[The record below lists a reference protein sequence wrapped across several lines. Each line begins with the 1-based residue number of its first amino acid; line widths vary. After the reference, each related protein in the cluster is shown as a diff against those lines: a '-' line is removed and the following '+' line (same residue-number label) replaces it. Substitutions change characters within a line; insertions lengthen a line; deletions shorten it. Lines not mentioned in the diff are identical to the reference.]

1 MTGLLTLANLE
12 IGKKAVITK
21 ISPKMNYRTR
31 YAGMGLLRNSAVEV
45 TRVAPL
51 GDPIILRIRG
61 YELSLRKEE
70 ASNIEISLQN

>member
-21 ISPKMNYRTR
+21 ISPNMNYRTR